1 MQKRTVLIVGLIAL
15 LLIVAS
21 ALWWSLR
28 PAQIPTFAL
37 QMAEG
42 EQVRSWDFK
51 GAYTGNP
58 ELEAKATAE
67 IQRLTGLI
75 GSGEYPDYTVYISI
89 ANQYGLLGDGENEL
103 TYLEHAL
110 ALDATTTG
118 LAWNNAGALF
128 ARLGARATARTCYER
143 AAAAQP
149 IGQYLQALADFLKK
163 QYPEDIAAIK
173 AAEEAVAGATELLQ

>member
-1 MQKRTVLIVGLIAL
+1 MQQRTLRIVGFIAL

-21 ALWWSLR
+21 ALWWILR
-28 PAQIPTFAL
+28 PAPVPTFNL

-42 EQVRSWDFK
+42 EQVQSWDFK

-58 ELEAKATAE
+58 ELETKATAE

-75 GSGEYPDYTVYISI
+75 GSGEYPDYTVYVSI
-89 ANQYGLLGDGENEL
+89 ANQYDLLGDGENEL
-103 TYLEHAL
+103 AYLEHAL

-128 ARLGARATARTCYER
+128 ARLGARRRRACAT
-143 AAAAQP
+143 
-149 IGQYLQALADFLKK
+149 
-163 QYPEDIAAIK
+163 
-173 AAEEAVAGATELLQ
+173 